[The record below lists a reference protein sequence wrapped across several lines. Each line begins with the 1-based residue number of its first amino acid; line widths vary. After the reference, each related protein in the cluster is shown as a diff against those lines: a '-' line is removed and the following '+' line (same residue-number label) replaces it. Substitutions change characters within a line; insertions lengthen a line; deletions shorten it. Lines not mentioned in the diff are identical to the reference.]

1 MATSLWRCFLAFPCF
16 LRIHSLQV
24 VSLAREGAT
33 SIPEIETRLSALGRN
48 VGVSLLELVTLRDK
62 GSKREVWP
70 MSWMFHCCDASFASH
85 LSLFATA
92 AAAALTSLLRQV
104 RLVPMLTF
112 ISQTLWKSI
121 FGKVL
126 LTPNNITAF
135 LYYYTPSS
143 APM

>member
-1 MATSLWRCFLAFPCF
+1 
-16 LRIHSLQV
+16 

-70 MSWMFHCCDASFASH
+70 VFHRCNASFASH
-85 LSLFATA
+85 LSMIATA

-126 LTPNNITAF
+126 FIPNNITAF
-135 LYYYTPSS
+135 LYDYTPSS
-143 APM
+143 PPM